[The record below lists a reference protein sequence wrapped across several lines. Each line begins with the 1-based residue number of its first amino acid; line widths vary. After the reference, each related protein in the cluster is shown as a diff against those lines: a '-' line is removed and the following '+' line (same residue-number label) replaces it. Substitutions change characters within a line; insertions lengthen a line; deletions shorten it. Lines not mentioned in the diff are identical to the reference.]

1 MYMKRDFF
9 YMACTV
15 VALMAA
21 AMPGGAQEQPAFSTQ
36 GWWKPAEPPFSPVV
50 LEDGSITFRIDAPAA
65 HEAVLL
71 FDEWDVLEIPMQK
84 NADGIWSATVGPVEP
99 RLYQYKFRVDGV
111 TTLDMRNPVVKAGTE
126 IYGNVV
132 EVPGRDHP
140 RFDEIRDGKS
150 GELHSIAYRSTPLGV
165 RRSMQVYV
173 PRAALEEPDRYF
185 PVLYLRHG
193 GGDNEN
199 SWSHDGRAHVILDNL
214 IADNKAVPMY
224 VVMTNGLTDG
234 SWAGGSSPEG
244 ITMLE
249 QELLSDVIPL
259 IESRYR
265 VFRDKR
271 HRAIAGLSMG
281 GGQSF
286 VIGLRHP
293 DLFCAVGDF
302 SAGILSDLPFDY
314 DRYLPGVMQDP
325 DRINR
330 EIDLLWLSCGTKDSR
345 YQGHLK
351 MAEDLRSRGV
361 SLEFYEGPWGH
372 EWQFWRLQ
380 LHDFAQRLFKNR

>member
-1 MYMKRDFF
+1 MYMKRNLFF
-9 YMACTV
+9 IMCS
-15 VALMAA
+15 AA
-21 AMPGGAQEQPAFSTQ
+21 ALLAAGVQVGAQEQSVFSTQ

-50 LEDGSITFRIDAPAA
+50 HDDGSITFRIDAPDAR
-65 HEAVLL
+65 EAVLL
-71 FDEWDVLEIPMQK
+71 FDEWDVREVPMQK
-84 NADGIWSATVGPVEP
+84 NGEGIWSATVGPVGP

-111 TTLDMRNPVVKAGTE
+111 VTLDMRNPAVKAGTE

-132 EVPGRDHP
+132 EVPGRDRP
-140 RFDEIRDGKS
+140 RFDEIRDGEG
-150 GELHSIAYRSTPLGV
+150 GELHILTYRSTPLGI
-165 RRSMQVYV
+165 RRSVRVYV

-193 GGDNEN
+193 GGDNES
-199 SWSHDGRAHVILDNL
+199 SWSVDGRADVILDNL
-214 IADNKAVPMY
+214 IADGKAVPMY

-234 SWAGGSSPEG
+234 SWAGGSTPEG

-259 IESRYR
+259 IENRYR

-302 SAGILSDLPFDY
+302 SAGILSELPFDY

-330 EIDLLWLSCGTKDSR
+330 ELDLLWLSCGTKDPR

-351 MAEDLRSRGV
+351 MVEDLRGRGV
-361 SLEFYEGPWGH
+361 DLEFYEGPWGH

-380 LHDFAQRLFKNR
+380 LHNFVQRLFRDR